1 MAVGAGRRRSRPQ
14 AEFAA
19 PIAVTSPLAADRRPG
34 CIILPDGGAGADGPD
49 SGRCAVTTDIWPHPL
64 TTEGRETCP
73 AVVAPETTLAD
84 LIESVLPGA
93 GALMQRSDSAPG
105 APTIAA
111 IDGRPVPRAAWAE
124 TRLRDGQI
132 VTLRSAAADGGGD
145 KNPLRI
151 LLQLAVIVATIF
163 VPPLIPGLT
172 AFGQALVG
180 AGIAI
185 AGGLIINAIAPL
197 PGPDTAQAA
206 QAEPL
211 YSLTGGANRARPYRP
226 LLLVLGEH
234 RVFPDLGAAGYTEFV
249 GEDQYLHQIFH
260 FGLGDLDVGD
270 LRIGETPL
278 GAFEEVQAEMGDAR
292 GRIALVAGNVDTALG
307 AALDDTAFVERAT
320 GADTRRIGIDIAG
333 QLFRVDDKGEPQEHT
348 VELAIEWQAAD
359 GSGAVTQRTHTLRND
374 DQGGF
379 RRTLNY
385 DLGREDQWA
394 VRVRR
399 TADPSADERT
409 FDDLAWTA
417 LRSYQPDD
425 ADYGGQTRLG
435 LRIRASGQL
444 SGRLDRLSAI
454 VRQKV
459 PTWDGAAWTAPLP
472 SSNPAWL
479 FRWYAQGIYRQI
491 AGGLDIRLVAGVGL
505 APGRID
511 DDALI
516 EWGTWCAA
524 QGLRCDFVLDRA
536 ISHAEVLTLIARC
549 GRAAVTWQTGRLGV
563 IWDAEGRPATA
574 LVTPGNIVAGSFRVD
589 YAAGQAADEI
599 AVRYIEPALDWQYN
613 TLRRTVPDVGAQ
625 PASTATITLHGVTD
639 REQAAIACNLQAAR
653 QVYHRRRLIWEMAA
667 EGLSLA
673 RGDVVTITHSLIDG
687 GAAGRL
693 IGGSA
698 DRVILDRAV
707 DPAGADPHLLL
718 RLLDGTVHQSAVTRA
733 PGVAPGGAPG
743 SNTGAVDALVLA
755 TPLPAAPA
763 ADDANPRDI
772 LWRLYD
778 DTLPP
783 VRARIVAVRPSG
795 DRHVRFVAIDEVEAY
810 YRLATSDLSA
820 PFPQPVSRIP
830 HVLDVS
836 FAARRTRVGR
846 GVMVELEATL
856 TVGGDWRGATV
867 RAGPDFNNL
876 AVVARLVDGATVAR
890 WLVPPETGQA
900 VEIVPGTE
908 AAPAGPR
915 FRATWMLDAGIP
927 PNAPTGF
934 AVAVAADGTRV
945 YSWTPPAAPDLEGI
959 VIRYAADAAT
969 AWADMTPLHAGFL
982 TSSPHETL
990 EPPAGTYTFAARAVS
1005 TSGLESDSATIR
1017 VALAAQRSA
1026 GQRWHV
1032 GAGPPDAALG
1042 ADGDLYLDTD
1052 DSTIWRKAAGAWSQI
1067 ADLSAADGARWFTG
1081 AGLPAPTLGQDG
1093 DWYFRTSN
1101 AGIYRKAG
1109 GAWTFVLDIDGED
1122 GATWHSGAGVPGPM
1136 LGKVGD
1142 FFFRT
1147 DNGFVYEKT
1156 AAAVWTFRRDLTGP
1170 QGIAGATWHTG
1181 AGAPA
1186 ASLGRDGDLYFDV
1199 TDSTVWQKAAGA
1211 WAQIADLSAADGAR
1225 WFTGAGLPAA
1235 TLGADGDWYF
1245 RTSNAG
1251 IYRKVAG
1258 AWVFQLDVDGA
1269 DGADGATWHGGTGAP
1284 ANALGAV
1291 GDWYFRTDNGFV
1303 YEKTAAAVWTF
1314 RRDITGPQGI
1324 AGATWH
1330 SGSGAPSAALG
1341 ADGDFYLRTSNSTVW
1356 QKAGGAWSQV
1366 ADLSGADGATW
1377 FTGAG
1382 LPASSLGRN
1391 GDWYFRTSNAGIY
1404 RKSGGAWVFQLDVD
1418 GADGATW
1425 HGGTGG
1431 PTASLGRL
1439 GDWFFRTDNGWVY
1452 EKTAAA
1458 VWTFRRDLTGPQGD
1472 QGNQGPQAS
1481 RGPNVYHYQISLAH
1495 FALLQSEP
1503 TTLPPSL
1510 VAIANSA
1517 TLGDNV
1523 HGDWI
1528 RFWRPDF
1535 NQWWTWNGP
1544 AAEWRRAEEWIG
1556 AADIAAV
1563 RIQAIEG
1570 NFRDINVSGT
1580 LAAEHID
1587 ADVRNVK
1594 VLWSHNVGIQIDETG
1609 GSITLDESP
1618 VGFDYLEFV
1627 MQETNPGVSPYGLAS
1642 IPVHKI
1648 HVGAAYD
1655 DDSAIAFG
1663 VALGEGVASGPTWW
1677 IRRTSSTSATL
1688 YMQATHHSLA
1698 GNVHVITGVKEVD

>member
-1 MAVGAGRRRSRPQ
+1 MKLPQ
-14 AEFAA
+14 A
-19 PIAVTSPLAADRRPG
+19 P
-34 CIILPDGGAGADGPD
+34 GADSTSALPL
-49 SGRCAVTTDIWPHPL
+49 RCLSALKITTDIWPHPL
-64 TTEGRETCP
+64 TAEGRETQP
-73 AVVAPETTLAD
+73 AVVPPGASLAD
-84 LIESVLPGA
+84 VVASVLPGA
-93 GALMQRSDSAPG
+93 AALKQRSGRAD
-105 APTIAA
+105 APTGESADATIAAA
-111 IDGRPVPRAAWAE
+111 IDGRVIPRSAWAE

-132 VTLRSAAADGGGD
+132 VTLRAVAGDGGD

-151 LLQLAVIVATIF
+151 LLQLAVIVASVF
-163 VPPLIPGLT
+163 VPPLITSSLL
-172 AFGQALVG
+172 GQAAIG
-180 AGIAI
+180 AAI
-185 AGGLIINAIAPL
+185 SIVGGLVVNAIAPL

-278 GAFEEVQAEMGDAR
+278 GTFEEVQRESGDAH
-292 GRIALVAGNVDTALG
+292 GRIRLVAGNVDTALG
-307 AALDDTAFVERAT
+307 AALDDTAFVERTT
-320 GADTRRIGIDIAG
+320 GAATRRIGIDIAG
-333 QLFRVDDKGEPQEHT
+333 QLFRVDDEGKPQEHT
-348 VELAIEWQAAD
+348 VELAIEWEPAD
-359 GSGAVTQRTHTLRND
+359 GSGAVAQRTHTLTND

-385 DLGREDQWA
+385 DLGREDQWT

-399 TADPSADERT
+399 TTEPSADQRT

-444 SGRLDRLSAI
+444 TGRLDRLSAT

-459 PTWDGAAWTAPLP
+459 PTWDGAAWTAPVP
-472 SSNPAWL
+472 SSNPAYI

-491 AGGLDIRLVAGVGL
+491 EGGLDIRLVAGVGL

-511 DDALI
+511 DEALI
-516 EWGTWCAA
+516 AWGDWCAA
-524 QGLRCDFVLDRA
+524 QGLRCDIVLDRA

-549 GRAAVTWQTGRLGV
+549 GRAAVTWQTGKLGV

-639 REQAAIACNLQAAR
+639 RAQAAMFCNLQAAR
-653 QVYHRRRLIWEMAA
+653 QVYHRRRLTWEMAA

-687 GAAGRL
+687 GAAGR
-693 IGGSA
+693 ITGGTA

-707 DPAGADPHLLL
+707 DLSAPPGATDPGANPHLLL
-718 RLLDGTVHQSAVTRA
+718 RLLDGTVHQTAVSRPPGLA
-733 PGVAPGGAPG
+733 PDGAPG
-743 SNTGAVDALVLA
+743 SNTGPVAALVLA
-755 TPLPAAPA
+755 TPLPAAPG
-763 ADDANPRDI
+763 ADDDNPRDI

-778 DTLPP
+778 DALPP

-795 DRHVRFVAIDEVEAY
+795 DRHVRFVAIDEVDAY

-820 PFPQPVSRIP
+820 PFPQLVSRLP
-830 HVLDVS
+830 HVLAVS

-846 GVMVELEATL
+846 GLMVELEATL

-867 RAGPDFNNL
+867 RAGPDFNAL
-876 AVVARLVDGATVAR
+876 SVVDRLVDGATVAR
-890 WLVPPETGQA
+890 WLVPPDTGQA

-908 AAPAGPR
+908 VAPAGPR
-915 FRATWMLDAGIP
+915 FRATWMLDAGIA
-927 PNAPTGF
+927 PNAPTNF
-934 AVAVAADGTRV
+934 AVAEAADGTRV
-945 YSWTPPAAPDLEGI
+945 YRWTPPAAPDLEGI
-959 VIRYAADAAT
+959 VIRYAADAAA

-982 TSSPHETL
+982 TASPFEAL
-990 EPPAGTYTFAARAVS
+990 QPPPGTYTFAARAVS
-1005 TSGLESDSATIR
+1005 TSGLESNSATVR
-1017 VALAAQRSA
+1017 VTLGTSRIA

-1032 GAGPPDAALG
+1032 GSGPPDAALG
-1042 ADGDLYLDTD
+1042 ADGDLYLDTA
-1052 DSTIWRKAAGAWSQI
+1052 DSTIWRKAGGAWSEI
-1067 ADLSAADGARWFTG
+1067 ADLSGADGSRWFTG
-1081 AGLPAPTLGQDG
+1081 SGLPAPTLGADG
-1093 DWYFRTSN
+1093 DWYFRTAN
-1101 AGIYRKAG
+1101 AGIYRKEAG
-1109 GAWTFVLDIDGED
+1109 TWEFQLDIDGED
-1122 GATWHSGAGVPGPM
+1122 GATWQSGTGAPAPG
-1136 LGKVGD
+1136 LGAVD
-1142 FFFRT
+1142 DWYFRT
-1147 DNGFVYEKT
+1147 DNGWVYEKT
-1156 AAAVWTFRRDLTGP
+1156 AATVWTFRRDLTGP
-1170 QGIAGATWHTG
+1170 QGIAGATW
-1181 AGAPA
+1181 
-1186 ASLGRDGDLYFDV
+1186 L
-1199 TDSTVWQKAAGA
+1199 
-1211 WAQIADLSAADGAR
+1211 
-1225 WFTGAGLPAA
+1225 
-1235 TLGADGDWYF
+1235 
-1245 RTSNAG
+1245 
-1251 IYRKVAG
+1251 
-1258 AWVFQLDVDGA
+1258 
-1269 DGADGATWHGGTGAP
+1269 
-1284 ANALGAV
+1284 
-1291 GDWYFRTDNGFV
+1291 
-1303 YEKTAAAVWTF
+1303 
-1314 RRDITGPQGI
+1314 
-1324 AGATWH
+1324 

-1341 ADGDFYLRTSNSTVW
+1341 QDGDFYLRTSNSTVW

-1382 LPASSLGRN
+1382 LPASSLGEN

-1404 RKSGGAWVFQLDVD
+1404 RKSGGTWEFQLDVD
-1418 GADGATW
+1418 GEDGATW

-1431 PTASLGRL
+1431 PPSSLGVA
-1439 GDWFFRTDNGWVY
+1439 GDWYFRTDNGWVY
-1452 EKTAAA
+1452 EKTGAT

-1472 QGNQGPQAS
+1472 QGSQGPSAS
-1481 RGPNVYHYQISLAH
+1481 RGPNVYHYQITLAQ

-1503 TTLPPSL
+1503 TTLPAAL
-1510 VAIANSA
+1510 VAIANDA

-1544 AAEWRRAEEWIG
+1544 AQEWRRAEEWIG

-1594 VLWSHNVGIQIDETG
+1594 VLWSHNVGIEIDETG
-1609 GSITLDESP
+1609 GSITLDRAP
-1618 VGFDYLEFV
+1618 DDYDYLEFV

-1648 HVGAAYD
+1648 HVGASFD

-1663 VALGEGVASGPTWW
+1663 VAIGAGSASGPTWW
-1677 IRRTSSTSATL
+1677 IRRSSSTSAIL

-1698 GNVHVITGVKEVD
+1698 GNVHGVIAIKEVD